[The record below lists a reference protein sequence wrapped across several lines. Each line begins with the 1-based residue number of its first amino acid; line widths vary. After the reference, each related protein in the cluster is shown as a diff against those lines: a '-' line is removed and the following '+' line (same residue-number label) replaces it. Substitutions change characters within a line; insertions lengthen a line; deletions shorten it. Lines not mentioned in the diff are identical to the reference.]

1 MITNILLTDMKHYFL
16 LFILLLVIIT
26 IEGCTEELHPE
37 TNGTNS
43 PVLNEGELT
52 KAVLDLSVNTFAVE
66 AQAETRA
73 SIPSNIPEN
82 ETSEEK
88 EVHNIWVFQ
97 YDAVTKELLIK
108 PRYYT
113 ITDQIMLQ
121 DLPVYLKAGIPS
133 FVYVVTNTGYDN
145 WANDDTDTSWQ
156 KFKNLEQLKKQTLP
170 TAFPLRSIDKVSIPM
185 VGASEEV
192 EVTTGITV
200 TVPVTRMYAKLK
212 VKVEMLKAEMKLN
225 NVNVRQIPNICRIET
240 FAGDGNGEPMNA
252 VPFPDG
258 TTFSSIAF
266 AASDLEKSEDKEWAV
281 FYVPENLQGEIEN
294 QGGNKSDAAPT
305 NALVVDVTAEIGG
318 EKYLYAAYPGGNSLN
333 NFNIQ
338 RNQVYRM
345 TLTITGEKGQNN
357 PSSNCFVVKPNGFLS
372 FEPYY
377 RVETGGGYNFA
388 DYLSPHD
395 ENLKI
400 ASVGIIWQTK
410 DCIGDNTNGTLVQL
424 GENTGDIHQKI
435 YVRTQK
441 KGNALIGAYNSKGD
455 VLWSWHIWVTDHEPD
470 NLGRAVTYYT
480 YDWDNNGIYPEK
492 PRIQG
497 YAVMSC
503 NLGALAENQKG
514 IGTGLH
520 RYPDEMTQAFGM
532 LYQWGRKDPFP
543 PLRNVVSEHHDYND
557 EHTDLHYDNSNQI
570 EVHKTSGTDE
580 NKLFHSVIGST
591 LTGAV
596 RHAIANPTVFIT
608 GTNDVNRNE
617 SYVQQKSNY
626 FNNGDWCPIGE
637 SDNKL
642 WGGLE
647 PASEGMKAYTIN
659 QTNNVHIYDN
669 YGTEKSIFDPCPTGW
684 RVASGELWFEFTN
697 TGLNPGS
704 MSGINYDDKFSD
716 GYGMNMY
723 MQKWKDGPTSYF
735 PTQGTRVGDGG
746 GFRTNSCGNYNNA
759 TTDTDN
765 RVNILHIHKDAGLF
779 HIFEYQFYFYYVK
792 SVAGPIRCV
801 RDSK

>member
-1 MITNILLTDMKHYFL
+1 MTTNILLTDMKHYFL
-16 LFILLLVIIT
+16 LFILLSAT
-26 IEGCTEELHPE
+26 IAMCGCTEELQPE
-37 TNGTNS
+37 TSGTNG
-43 PVLNEGELT
+43 V
-52 KAVLDLSVNTFAVE
+52 VLDESGLTEAELNLSVNTFAVE
-66 AQAETRA
+66 VQAGTRA
-73 SIPSNIPEN
+73 SIPSSTPET
-82 ETSEEK
+82 ETAEEK
-88 EVHNIWVFQ
+88 EILNIWVFQ
-97 YDAVTKELLIK
+97 YDAVTEELLIK

-113 ITDQIMLQ
+113 ITDQTMLQ
-121 DLPVYLKAGIPS
+121 NLPVYLKAGVPS
-133 FVYVVTNTGYDN
+133 LVYVVTNTGYDN
-145 WANDDTDTSWQ
+145 WANDGTDASWQ
-156 KFKNLEQLKKQTLP
+156 RFKNLEQLKKQTLP

-185 VGASEEV
+185 AGASEEV
-192 EVTTGITV
+192 EVTAGITV

-212 VKVEMLKAEMKLN
+212 VKVVMLKLGMELN
-225 NVNVRQIPNICRIET
+225 NVNVRQIPNICQVET
-240 FAGDGNGEPMNA
+240 FAGNGAGEPMNA
-252 VPFPDG
+252 IPFPDG

-266 AASDLEKSEDKEWAV
+266 AASDLEKNEDKEWAV
-281 FYVPENLQGEIEN
+281 FYVPENLQGEIETL
-294 QGGNKSDAAPT
+294 GGSKSDVAPSD
-305 NALVVDVTAEIGG
+305 ALVVDVTTEIDG
-318 EKYLYAAYPGGNSLN
+318 ERYLYAAYPGGNSLN

-400 ASVGIIWQTK
+400 ARVGIIWQTK
-410 DCIGDNTNGTLVQL
+410 DCIGNNTDGTLVQL

-455 VLWSWHIWVTDHEPD
+455 ILWSWHIWVTDHEPD
-470 NLGRAVTYYT
+470 NLGKAVTYYT

-503 NLGALAENQKG
+503 NLGALTDNQKG
-514 IGTGLH
+514 IGNGLH
-520 RYPDEMTQAFGM
+520 RYPDEITQAFGM

-543 PLRNVVSEHHDYND
+543 PLRNVANEHQDYND
-557 EHTDLHYDNSNQI
+557 EHTDQHYDNSNQI
-570 EVHKTSGTDE
+570 EVHKTSVADE
-580 NKLFHSVIGST
+580 SKLFHSVIGST

-596 RHAIANPTVFIT
+596 RHAIANPTVFIC
-608 GTNDVNRNE
+608 GTKEVNKSE
-617 SYVQQKSNY
+617 SYVQLKSNY

-647 PASEGMKAYTIN
+647 PASDGMKAYTIN
-659 QTNNVHIYDN
+659 PNNNVHIYDN

-704 MSGINYDDKFSD
+704 MNGINYDEKFPD

-723 MQKWKDGPTSYF
+723 MQKWKEGPTSYF

-746 GFRTNSCGNYNNA
+746 GFRTNSCGNYHNA

>member
-1 MITNILLTDMKHYFL
+1 MKHYFL

-723 MQKWKDGPTSYF
+723 MQKWKDGPIFLF
-735 PTQGTRVGDGG
+735 PDT
-746 GFRTNSCGNYNNA
+746 GN
-759 TTDTDN
+759 TC
-765 RVNILHIHKDAGLF
+765 R
-779 HIFEYQFYFYYVK
+779 
-792 SVAGPIRCV
+792 
-801 RDSK
+801 

>member
-145 WANDDTDTSWQ
+145 WVNDDTDTSWQ

-684 RVASGELWFEFTN
+684 RVASGEL
-697 TGLNPGS
+697 
-704 MSGINYDDKFSD
+704 
-716 GYGMNMY
+716 
-723 MQKWKDGPTSYF
+723 
-735 PTQGTRVGDGG
+735 
-746 GFRTNSCGNYNNA
+746 
-759 TTDTDN
+759 
-765 RVNILHIHKDAGLF
+765 
-779 HIFEYQFYFYYVK
+779 
-792 SVAGPIRCV
+792 
-801 RDSK
+801 

>member
-145 WANDDTDTSWQ
+145 WVNDDTDTSWQ

-455 VLWSWHIWVTDHEPD
+455 VLWS
-470 NLGRAVTYYT
+470 VTYYT

-746 GFRTNSCGNYNNA
+746 GFRTNSCGNYHNA